1 MSPLLI
7 GLLVVGFALLAWV
20 TQRGQGEANA
30 EYNRRRDEKKADA
43 MIAEVRRELA
53 AKNAAESE
61 RAD

>member
-7 GLLVVGFALLAWV
+7 GALVVGVALLAWI

-43 MIAEVRRELA
+43 MIAAMRRELA
-53 AKNAAESE
+53 AKNAAKDE